1 MPAAVQGGGSCS
13 AGEEASHK
21 DNNSLCKI
29 RKDFVPLSMIPVSTL
44 ISLAVAALLGF
55 AVPVAL
61 AWWLVRK
68 FQIHWQTILIGAGTF
83 IVFALVLEP
92 ILHQVVLKGPHGT
105 QLMANVWYYALYGGL
120 AAGLF
125 EETGRF
131 LSMKFLMRREPTS
144 ALPGV
149 GYGAGHGGVE
159 MLIIFGIS
167 MISNLAVAAMINAGQ
182 ADILTAKVPEEQLA
196 QVQAQ
201 FAQLASLTPGTLLI
215 GFWERLSALIL
226 QLGLSM
232 LVWTAVRRGGKW
244 LWLFP
249 AAILLHALVDGAA
262 VILSKSVGMVAV
274 EVIVCAIALAVGAM
288 GWLLGRKL
296 NADATAPSSI

>member
-1 MPAAVQGGGSCS
+1 M
-13 AGEEASHK
+13 
-21 DNNSLCKI
+21 
-29 RKDFVPLSMIPVSTL
+29 
-44 ISLAVAALLGF
+44 AVAALVGI

-68 FQIHWQTILIGAGTF
+68 YQIRWQTVLIGAGTF
-83 IVFALVLEP
+83 IVFALLLEP
-92 ILHQVVLKGPHGT
+92 ILHQVVLKGPYGT

-131 LSMKFLMRREPTS
+131 LSMKFLMRREPST

-149 GYGAGHGGVE
+149 AYGAGHGGVE

-167 MISNLAVAAMINAGQ
+167 MISNLAVAALINAGQ
-182 ADILTAKVPEEQLA
+182 ADLLTAKVPQEQLP

-201 FAQLASLTPGTLLI
+201 FAQLSSITGGTLLI
-215 GFWERLSALIL
+215 GLWERISALVL
-226 QLGLSM
+226 QLGLSLM
-232 LVWTAVRRGGKW
+232 VWTAVRRGGKW

-249 AAILLHALVDGAA
+249 AAILLHAFVDGVA
-262 VILSKSVGMVAV
+262 VVLSKSVSMVAV
-274 EVIVCAIALAVGAM
+274 EVVICAIAIAVGATGFM
-288 GWLLGRKL
+288 LARGLHV
-296 NADATAPSSI
+296 NPVSEPAQ